1 MTTPRDIGLYV
12 HIPFCRQR
20 CHFCAFYLEVAK
32 SERMEAF
39 VSALRR
45 EVEMYG
51 EQAPLKGRPLQSIYF
66 GGGTPTALPVQTLCG
81 LVTLIRGIWPAS
93 PTVEVTVEAHPA
105 TITAD
110 DAQALADA
118 GFNRI
123 SFGAES
129 MDDDDFGPIGRPGSV
144 RDTERAVA
152 AARAAGFTNVNL
164 DLMYG
169 LPGQSLGSWTG
180 TLQSLLNMD
189 PAHISCYALT
199 VEEGTTLAREIARHR
214 MPPLDEALQ
223 NDMESAAEALLTQ
236 AGFVRYEISNYAR
249 PGSASRHNLLYWTDQ
264 DYLGLGP
271 SAQSYVD
278 GVRFGNRADLT
289 AYIQLLGMGTL
300 PIEDRTVL
308 SLSEQQRDAV
318 VFGLR
323 LLEGVP
329 ATTVEATVLAAGSQT
344 RLARLMSQG
353 LLESAAG
360 RLRLTPL
367 GQRFADSVAGELF

>member
-12 HIPFCRQR
+12 HVPFCRQR

-39 VSALRR
+39 ALALRR
-45 EVEMYG
+45 EVELYR
-51 EQAPLKGRPLQSIYF
+51 EQAVLKGRPLQSIYF

-81 LVTLIRGIWPAS
+81 LLTLIRGTWPTS

-105 TITAD
+105 TITAE

-169 LPGQSLGSWTG
+169 LPGQTFGSWTG
-180 TLQSLLNMD
+180 TLQSLLDMD

-199 VEEGTTLAREIARHR
+199 IEEGTTLARDIARHR

-223 NDMESAAEALLTQ
+223 IDMEAAAEALLTQ

-249 PGSASRHNLLYWTDQ
+249 PGRASRHNLLYWTDQ

-278 GVRFGNRADLT
+278 GARFGNRADVT
-289 AYIQLLGMGTL
+289 AYIELLGMGTL
-300 PIEDRTVL
+300 PIEARTVL
-308 SLSEQQRDAV
+308 SPSEQQRDAV

-329 ATTVEATVLAAGSQT
+329 AATVEPTLLAAGSQA

>member
-81 LVTLIRGIWPAS
+81 LVTLIRGTWPAS

-129 MDDDDFGPIGRPGSV
+129 MDDADFGPIGRPGSV

-169 LPGQSLGSWTG
+169 LPGQTLGSWTG
-180 TLQSLLNMD
+180 TLRSLLNMD

-199 VEEGTTLAREIARHR
+199 VEEGTTLAREIARLR

-329 ATTVEATVLAAGSQT
+329 ATIVEATVLAAGSQT

>member
-12 HIPFCRQR
+12 HVPFCRQR

-32 SERMEAF
+32 SERMEGFAL
-39 VSALRR
+39 ALRR
-45 EVEMYG
+45 EVELYR
-51 EQAPLKGRPLQSIYF
+51 EQAVLKGRPLQSIYF

-81 LVTLIRGIWPAS
+81 LLTLIRGTWPTS

-105 TITAD
+105 TITAE

-169 LPGQSLGSWTG
+169 LPGQTFGSWTA

-199 VEEGTTLAREIARHR
+199 IEEGTTLARDIARHR

-223 NDMESAAEALLTQ
+223 IDMEAAAEALLTQ

-249 PGSASRHNLLYWTDQ
+249 PGRASRHNLLYWTDQ

-278 GVRFGNRADLT
+278 GVRFGNRADVT
-289 AYIQLLGMGTL
+289 AYIELLGMGTL
-300 PIEDRTVL
+300 PIEARTVL
-308 SLSEQQRDAV
+308 SPSEQQRDAV

-329 ATTVEATVLAAGSQT
+329 AATVEPTLLAAGSQA

>member
-12 HIPFCRQR
+12 HVPFCRQR

-32 SERMEAF
+32 SERMEGFAL
-39 VSALRR
+39 ALRR
-45 EVEMYG
+45 EVELYR
-51 EQAPLKGRPLQSIYF
+51 EQAVLKGRPLQSIYF

-81 LVTLIRGIWPAS
+81 LLTLIRGTWPTS

-105 TITAD
+105 TITAE

-169 LPGQSLGSWTG
+169 LPGQTFGSWTA

-199 VEEGTTLAREIARHR
+199 IEEGTTLARDIARHR

-223 NDMESAAEALLTQ
+223 IDMEAAAEALLTQ

-249 PGSASRHNLLYWTDQ
+249 PGRASRHNLLYWTDQ

-278 GVRFGNRADLT
+278 GVRFGNRADVT
-289 AYIQLLGMGTL
+289 AYIELLGMGTL
-300 PIEDRTVL
+300 PIEARTVL
-308 SLSEQQRDAV
+308 SPSEQQRDAV

-329 ATTVEATVLAAGSQT
+329 AATMEPTLLAAGSQA

>member
-32 SERMEAF
+32 RERMEAF

-199 VEEGTTLAREIARHR
+199 VEEGTTLAREIARYVDSGR
-214 MPPLDEALQ
+214 AAL
-223 NDMESAAEALLTQ
+223 SLALLIRAT
-236 AGFVRYEISNYAR
+236 ADPSR
-249 PGSASRHNLLYWTDQ
+249 PRSPECGC
-264 DYLGLGP
+264 
-271 SAQSYVD
+271 
-278 GVRFGNRADLT
+278 
-289 AYIQLLGMGTL
+289 
-300 PIEDRTVL
+300 
-308 SLSEQQRDAV
+308 
-318 VFGLR
+318 
-323 LLEGVP
+323 
-329 ATTVEATVLAAGSQT
+329 
-344 RLARLMSQG
+344 
-353 LLESAAG
+353 
-360 RLRLTPL
+360 
-367 GQRFADSVAGELF
+367 